1 MASLRYTS
9 ISDLV
14 NEIPDNIQAL
24 LTDDGTT
31 LSKDS
36 DILTSKLLAAES
48 QFESMIAN
56 IYTIPVQA
64 EDGTIPEIVKESIY
78 VIAKYKLYGRRDAI
92 SREIQE
98 QYNAVMSWLKQVS
111 KGDAAIPILD
121 STDDVEDTGVRPAKI
136 TIADE
141 CSSEFNNFV

>member
-1 MASLRYTS
+1 MASLRYTT
-9 ISDLV
+9 ISDLI
-14 NEIPDNIQAL
+14 NEITQNIQAL

-31 LSKDS
+31 LTKDD
-36 DILTSKLLAAES
+36 DILTKKLLAAES

-56 IYTIPVQA
+56 IYTIPVA
-64 EDGTIPEIVKESIY
+64 AADGTIPEIVSESIY

-98 QYNAVMSWLKQVS
+98 QYDAVMGWLKAVS

-121 STDDVEDTGVRPAKI
+121 SSDEVEDVGVRPSAV
-136 TIADE
+136 TTSDE
-141 CSSEFNNFV
+141 TDSEFNHFV